1 MKKPSIKFRLT
12 LVAVAVAGL
21 LGFAGTA
28 SAFDI
33 PSDNPD
39 IRMAMDNILRYNAA
53 WRVKDRDPGLAN
65 NLEAQD
71 ESDFLFNKNDMIN
84 NRIELYSEFD
94 FKFQERMGFRI
105 SAQAWYDAAYDS
117 HSKARPDAIGQNPAN
132 QSIKGTF
139 NNETKRYY
147 HGPSGEFL
155 DHFVWWK
162 GKIGDTDIVA
172 RFGRHAVIW
181 GEGVVGNAQAVS
193 YAQAP
198 SDGRKSLSS
207 PGAGAKETALP
218 INQTTGT
225 WQFRDNMSLSWQY
238 TFEWNPNRFSLG
250 GTYLGPDAFSD
261 TVVLAPAP
269 GFRFPRVD
277 PVKGDKGAYG
287 LMYKWHE
294 PWLGTDVGVVYRKFS
309 DTNPLA
315 AQRFAVAPPGG
326 NNVRYVFAKDITL
339 WGLTF
344 NNTIYDVAVGGE
356 ISHRHN
362 MALLSR
368 SGAANG
374 GLATDFEGPKGD
386 TWHALVN
393 GTFLFNKTAIWD
405 NASLLTE
412 LTYTSLDKVTK
423 DPFNAFKSRSTA
435 GAGSAATCGI
445 GKDEIFNSCATH
457 EAYNLALVFTPT
469 WLQVYPGLD
478 LSLGN
483 TYVVG
488 LKGNAPANGGGNEG
502 SGQYKINLGL
512 DYHVK
517 HRLDLAYTAFVGKR
531 RYIGA
536 GLSGVTAPTASG
548 GLPVKATVGGG
559 TFADRDY
566 ASLVYTYNF

>member
-1 MKKPSIKFRLT
+1 MKKTSIKFRLT
-12 LVAVAVAGL
+12 PVAVAVAGL

-33 PSDNPD
+33 TSDNPD

-117 HSKARPDAIGQNPAN
+117 HSNARPDAIGQTPAN
-132 QSIKGTF
+132 QNIKGTF

-238 TFEWNPNRFSLG
+238 TFEWNPK
-250 GTYLGPDAFSD
+250 A
-261 TVVLAPAP
+261 
-269 GFRFPRVD
+269 
-277 PVKGDKGAYG
+277 KG
-287 LMYKWHE
+287 
-294 PWLGTDVGVVYRKFS
+294 YR
-309 DTNPLA
+309 
-315 AQRFAVAPPGG
+315 
-326 NNVRYVFAKDITL
+326 
-339 WGLTF
+339 LT
-344 NNTIYDVAVGGE
+344 
-356 ISHRHN
+356 
-362 MALLSR
+362 
-368 SGAANG
+368 
-374 GLATDFEGPKGD
+374 ATD
-386 TWHALVN
+386 
-393 GTFLFNKTAIWD
+393 
-405 NASLLTE
+405 
-412 LTYTSLDKVTK
+412 
-423 DPFNAFKSRSTA
+423 
-435 GAGSAATCGI
+435 
-445 GKDEIFNSCATH
+445 
-457 EAYNLALVFTPT
+457 LAE
-469 WLQVYPGLD
+469 D
-478 LSLGN
+478 
-483 TYVVG
+483 
-488 LKGNAPANGGGNEG
+488 
-502 SGQYKINLGL
+502 
-512 DYHVK
+512 D
-517 HRLDLAYTAFVGKR
+517 
-531 RYIGA
+531 
-536 GLSGVTAPTASG
+536 
-548 GLPVKATVGGG
+548 
-559 TFADRDY
+559 
-566 ASLVYTYNF
+566 